1 MNYPVVKGTS
11 YILVHAED
19 MVIHNGTTQTTERV
33 INPDSEYL
41 KKLPNHLRSFE
52 EAVNYMPN
60 QVYIGNMTPEE
71 LAEHPQPWYDKP
83 LEDAS
88 RFGKYGE
95 IMPEDEFIG
104 LMKIVDTFDLVKLTK
119 EFTEEVK
126 TKLEAHPIIKIEM
139 I

>member
-1 MNYPVVKGTS
+1 
-11 YILVHAED
+11 
-19 MVIHNGTTQTTERV
+19 
-33 INPDSEYL
+33 
-41 KKLPNHLRSFE
+41 
-52 EAVNYMPN
+52 MPN

-104 LMKIVDTFDLVKLTK
+104 LMKIIDTFDLVKLTK

-126 TKLEAHPIIKIEM
+126 QN
-139 I
+139 